1 MSILPGNALLSG
13 PEPGPR
19 PGDRQKKQTQD
30 FRKKD
35 PISKFTVW
43 VKNSFFYKLEGV
55 YFKYDNIFWY
65 SAINIPR

>member
-35 PISKFTVW
+35 PISKFTV
-43 VKNSFFYKLEGV
+43 
-55 YFKYDNIFWY
+55 
-65 SAINIPR
+65 